1 MGSDAKGDL
10 VSRGR
15 KLTAESPG
23 SHRMGLAGYV
33 HHAWKLFLWV
43 LLR

>member
-1 MGSDAKGDL
+1 MESDAKRDV

-15 KLTAESPG
+15 NLTAESPG

-33 HHAWKLFLWV
+33 HHAWKLFSFGFS
-43 LLR
+43 